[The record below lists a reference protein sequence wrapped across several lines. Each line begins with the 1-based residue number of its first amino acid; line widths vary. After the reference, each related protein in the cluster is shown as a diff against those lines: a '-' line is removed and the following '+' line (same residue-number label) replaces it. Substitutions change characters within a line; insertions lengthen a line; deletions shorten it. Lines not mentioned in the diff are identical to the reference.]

1 MNRQQFFEF
10 LKENIMILDGATGT
24 ELQKRGMPKGV
35 CPEKWVIE
43 NPDVILD
50 VQREYVKA
58 GSNAVYTCTFGANRI
73 KLEAFGLKDKVVEMN
88 AELARLSKKAVGDKA
103 FVAGDLAPT
112 GKFIKPFGDMDFET
126 CVEVYK
132 EQVKGLLEGG
142 VDFFVI
148 ETMMD
153 IQEARAA
160 LIAVKESCDLPVCV
174 SMTFEESG
182 KTLMGTDPLTALITL
197 QSLGAD
203 AVGCNCSTG
212 PKAMIEIIRAMK
224 PYALV
229 PLLAKPNAGLPKLVD
244 GKTVFDMGV
253 EEYGTY
259 VEELVKSGVNLLG
272 GCCGTSPLY
281 IAEIKKN
288 LKGLKPL
295 KIEPEKVSAIT
306 SARSTVFL
314 GTNQPTVVVGERIN
328 PTGKKKLQEELKE
341 GKTSLVTDLALEQV
355 EKGAKVLDVNVGMPG
370 IDEKETMVKI
380 VELLVSMVSTPLCL
394 DSSSPEVLEA
404 ALRIYPGRALINS
417 ISAEKAKLEKL
428 LPVAA
433 KYGAM
438 FILLPLSD
446 EGVPATAEERY
457 TIINEVYERAKKYG
471 YEKKDIVIDGLV
483 MTVASDQKAAL
494 ETLKVIDWSTNTFG
508 CNTILGL
515 SNVSFGLPE
524 RSWVNSAFLAMAMG
538 KGLTMAIL
546 NPSSDTLMSIKMA
559 GDVLTGKDKN
569 SLKYIEY
576 FGGSTKEKPVQTKK
590 AEQSVTERIY
600 GAVVGGDRENIKLHI
615 ETALKEGYEAS
626 YLVDN
631 CLIPAINHVGDLYDK
646 KEYFLP
652 QLIQSAETMKEA
664 FGLVEPLLKKD
675 ETAEKAKARIVIATV
690 KGDIH
695 DIGKNIVALMLRNYG
710 FEVYDLGKDVPAEEI
725 INAAKEKKA
734 EIIGLSALM
743 TTTMMEMKTV
753 IELAK
758 KEGLKAKFMVGGA
771 VVTESFAK
779 EIGADGYSEDAYSA
793 VKLANKLLEA

>member
-1 MNRQQFFEF
+1 MDRKQFIEY

-35 CPEKWVIE
+35 CPEKWVVE
-43 NPDVILD
+43 NPDVIID
-50 VQREYVKA
+50 VQREYVNA
-58 GSNAVYTCTFGANRI
+58 GSNAVYTCTFGGNRM
-73 KLEAFGLKDKVVEMN
+73 KLEEFGLQDKTVEIN
-88 AELARLSKKAVGDKA
+88 AQLARISRKAVGDNA
-103 FVAGDLAPT
+103 FVVGDLAPT
-112 GKFIKPFGDMDFET
+112 GKFVRPFGDMPFET

-174 SMTFEESG
+174 SMTFDETG
-182 KTLMGTDPLTALITL
+182 KTLMGTDPITALITL

-212 PKAMIEIIRAMK
+212 PKDMLKIIKAMK

-229 PLLAKPNAGLPKLVD
+229 PLLAKPNAGLPKLID

-259 VEELVKSGVNLLG
+259 VEEFVKSGVNLLG

-281 IAEIKKN
+281 IKEIKKN
-288 LKGLKPL
+288 LKGLKPIKL
-295 KIEPEKVSAIT
+295 EPEKVSAVT

-314 GTNQPTVVVGERIN
+314 GSNQPAVVVGERIN
-328 PTGKKKLQEELKE
+328 PTGKKKLQEELRE
-341 GKTSLVTDLALEQV
+341 GKTSEVRRFAVEQI

-370 IDEKETMVKI
+370 IDEKETMVKV
-380 VELLVSMVSTPLCL
+380 VELLVPMVDAPLCL

-417 ISAEKAKLEKL
+417 ISAEKVKIEKL
-428 LPVAA
+428 LPIAA

-446 EGVPATAEERY
+446 EGVPSTAEERY
-457 TIINEVYERAKKYG
+457 DVINRVYEEAVKYG
-471 YEKKDIVIDGLV
+471 YEKKDIVVDGLV
-483 MTVASDQKAAL
+483 MTVSSDQKAAL
-494 ETLKVIDWSTNTFG
+494 ETLKVIDWCTNNFK

-524 RSWVNSAFLAMAMG
+524 RNWVNSAFLAMAMG
-538 KGLTMAIL
+538 RGLTMAIL

-559 GDVLTGKDKN
+559 GDVLTAKDKN
-569 SLKYIEY
+569 SLNYIEY
-576 FGGSTKEKPVQTKK
+576 FGSTPKEKTAQTPK
-590 AEQSVTERIY
+590 AELGVTERVY
-600 GAVVGGDRENIKLHI
+600 GAVVGGDRENIKSYI
-615 ETALKEGYEAS
+615 EAALKEGFEPS
-626 YLVDN
+626 YLVDK

-664 FGLVEPLLKKD
+664 FGFVEPMLKK
-675 ETAEKAKARIVIATV
+675 EGFEEKVKARIVIATV

-695 DIGKNIVALMLRNYG
+695 DIGKNIVALMLKNYG
-710 FEVYDLGKDVPAEEI
+710 FEVYDLGKDVSAEEI
-725 INAAKEKKA
+725 IKAAKEKGAK
-734 EIIGLSALM
+734 IIGLSALM

-758 KEGLKAKFMVGGA
+758 KEGLTAKFMVGGA